1 MYVLIIN
8 YYVYVYIYIILF
20 YYVLMHAAACISF
33 YHSYTWLGKM
43 MINMGWFTTTSING
57 NMIVSLGRNDGTHL
71 IITWSIC
78 IWKSPWPPKMGTNV
92 YLWSRLVNSVMSL
105 SELYYIVAVE
115 VPNAS
120 GYAPLTVSPVPIML
134 RISPTQNW
142 DVAIKYQYAMKMLH
156 MEFPRNFTSKFIN
169 MAIWMEHVT
178 TNPWIFGDST
188 IFLWQTGDEVGQKPD
203 FPHGFSRPWLRCWG
217 MLTMT
222 RQSHQRSKHVRDP
235 RPDSCHCHWW
245 WTLGAVNSVNQS
257 EPSQEL
263 PWQDHHKPSILC
275 SQKRIWGLRLTAW
288 ITTHYIIW
296 YNVYIYIYMYRL
308 VELTEIPR
316 IPYELANIQVEHR
329 KSQL

>member
-1 MYVLIIN
+1 
-8 YYVYVYIYIILF
+8 
-20 YYVLMHAAACISF
+20 MHAAACISF

-78 IWKSPWPPKMGTNV
+78 IWKSPWPPKTNV

-134 RISPTQNW
+134 LISPTQNW
-142 DVAIKYQYAMKMLH
+142 DVAIKYQY
-156 MEFPRNFTSKFIN
+156 
-169 MAIWMEHVT
+169 
-178 TNPWIFGDST
+178 
-188 IFLWQTGDEVGQKPD
+188 DENA
-203 FPHGFSRPWLRCWG
+203 PHGIPQKFHFKIHQHGNLNGKCDDKSLDFWGQYHFLVTNRYMIKSAKSLVFLMDSQDNFSRPWGLRCWG

-257 EPSQEL
+257 EPTQEL

-275 SQKRIWGLRLTAW
+275 PQKRIWGVRSTAW
-288 ITTHYIIW
+288 ITT
-296 YNVYIYIYMYRL
+296 YNIYI
-308 VELTEIPR
+308 
-316 IPYELANIQVEHR
+316 
-329 KSQL
+329 